1 MDIAHSPAPTRRLL
15 LPDAPALVAGARKAV
30 WLTSDGE
37 VETIDLGEA
46 RLRLQRDT
54 LLVCHAKALGRRLN
68 ADRFTALDLLELFAF
83 VHPARFVVPTP
94 RGLAEALELPK
105 PDGAEDDALTLIR
118 ATRQLLMDL
127 TDPDFEEKSDP
138 VAIAWFMGGGGGG
151 NQGYCWPWA
160 SFVLSALGAPNGPP
174 GRRALGAFQVW
185 KAMPEWEEEP
195 PEPPPGQL
203 PVHANDAR
211 RRLADLLQASIQGKA
226 AEPRPQQSDYASA
239 VSTAFTPRANPGTP
253 KPRAGGGRYGRRQ
266 DAGLS
271 CPRQPMGGEEP
282 GNGVDFHLYPQPSAP
297 DRRRAGPAPHR
308 SGGEVPQGGAAEG
321 P

>member
-1 MDIAHSPAPTRRLL
+1 MRRLL

-37 VETIDLGEA
+37 VETIDLSEA

-185 KAMPEWEEEP
+185 KTMPEWEEEP
-195 PEPPPGQL
+195 PEPPPGRSS
-203 PVHANDAR
+203 P
-211 RRLADLLQASIQGKA
+211 
-226 AEPRPQQSDYASA
+226 
-239 VSTAFTPRANPGTP
+239 TTPA
-253 KPRAGGGRYGRRQ
+253 
-266 DAGLS
+266 
-271 CPRQPMGGEEP
+271 
-282 GNGVDFHLYPQPSAP
+282 PSAP
-297 DRRRAGPAPHR
+297 PSRPAPIPVRRTSFWRRPGRVLARRWGISPPPACGRRRTGERCGFLRTPATFSIR
-308 SGGEVPQGGAAEG
+308 SMANCTGSTPIRR
-321 P
+321 